1 MFSLAVQNF
10 IEAVDTILVEDSY
23 QLPSPVASNCLTA
36 AKVLNIWM
44 KKPENNSELD
54 LFSKH
59 LHSNLSK
66 STRLLLNTKRMSKG
80 REKMWKFCH
89 ELRISSQFREEW
101 KSFLKVTKETV
112 HPHLSQDITVIL
124 FRKMIQVRTR
134 IIDHSEND
142 LQPITQSEENALRY
156 AAGYVVRKVTENI
169 EHSKRPLP
177 LKLKLLSGLEMLRDE
192 NSSEHPHDSSAWI
205 DMIDRGG
212 LWHGKDIVYPV
223 FYAMEEEMRRQV
235 HQLSPQHPTL
245 DVKNLLD

>member
-1 MFSLAVQNF
+1 M
-10 IEAVDTILVEDSY
+10 
-23 QLPSPVASNCLTA
+23 ASNCLTA

-66 STRLLLNTKRMSKG
+66 ATRLLLNTKRMSKG
-80 REKMWKFCH
+80 REKMWKFFH

-101 KSFLKVTKETV
+101 KSFFLKVTKETV

-134 IIDHSEND
+134 IIEHSEND
-142 LQPITQSEENALRY
+142 IQPITQSEENALRY

-169 EHSKRPLP
+169 EHSKLPLP

-192 NSSEHPHDSSAWI
+192 NSSQHPHDSSAWI

-212 LWHGKDIVYPV
+212 LWHVKDIVHPV

-245 DVKNLLD
+245 DVKNFQDLLSENEDVLFYWAME